1 MHRCP
6 FVQTAPLFGRLSAS
20 RISDMSTTPPK
31 PLLAV
36 TMGDPSG
43 IGPEIIAAAWA
54 SPLVHDRCR
63 MVVLGNA
70 EVLRR
75 AIKLCQTVTHP
86 HTQMATTVV
95 EVSGPADVTSSPAVM
110 PCLGIGTD
118 DAADVAP
125 GRIDARGGQVAYE
138 AVVAATELAL
148 AGHVEGIV
156 TAPIS
161 KAALWCADHEYPGHT
176 ELLAELCGVQ
186 DFAMMLYLPPLSGIG
201 GPAGLGVVH
210 VTLHTALRDAIA
222 QLTTEQIVAKCRL
235 ADAMFRELKEAAPQ
249 IGVCALNPHAS
260 ESGLFGDEERRII
273 QPAVDQA
280 RAEGL
285 DVAGPLP
292 ADTLMVAARDGRF
305 DAVVA
310 MVHDQGHIAIKLLGM
325 ERAVNVTLGLPIV
338 RTSVAHG
345 TAADLAWKGEA
356 SCEGM
361 IAALTTAT
369 KLVGLR
375 AGGEV
380 GA

>member
-1 MHRCP
+1 MWRRRRSSCP
-6 FVQTAPLFGRLSAS
+6 A
-20 RISDMSTTPPK
+20 
-31 PLLAV
+31 
-36 TMGDPSG
+36 
-43 IGPEIIAAAWA
+43 
-54 SPLVHDRCR
+54 LV
-63 MVVLGNA
+63 
-70 EVLRR
+70 
-75 AIKLCQTVTHP
+75 
-86 HTQMATTVV
+86 
-95 EVSGPADVTSSPAVM
+95 S
-110 PCLGIGTD
+110 
-118 DAADVAP
+118 
-125 GRIDARGGQVAYE
+125 
-138 AVVAATELAL
+138 
-148 AGHVEGIV
+148 
-156 TAPIS
+156 APIS

-176 ELLAELCGVQ
+176 ELLAELCGIE

-235 ADAMFRELKEAAPQ
+235 ADAMFRKLKEASPQ

-310 MVHDQGHIAIKLLGM
+310 MVHDQGHIALKLLGM
-325 ERAVNVTLGLPIV
+325 ERAVNITLGLPIV

-375 AGGEV
+375 AACGDAVFSPSRQAGEDYRGV
-380 GA
+380 GNVRSRQ